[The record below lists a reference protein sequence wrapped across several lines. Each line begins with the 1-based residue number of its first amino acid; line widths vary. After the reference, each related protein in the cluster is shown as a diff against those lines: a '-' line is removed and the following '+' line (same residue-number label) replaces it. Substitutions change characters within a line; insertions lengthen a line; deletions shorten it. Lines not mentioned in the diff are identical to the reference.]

1 MSVQPENGRVGGQPT
16 QTADYLLAEAR
27 KHRASLERLI
37 MQFETAPHQIAA
49 VDGSQRQ
56 TRKMQDFPVQGVNR
70 YIVPKSGFGGLVT
83 LVAAAN
89 TALLPIN
96 EARLGLQIINT
107 GSAAVTIYLGAIGEI
122 GVRALPQL
130 WLGAAAALGRPA
142 QRNGLVREHLRGR
155 CDRRNHSHDRGDLMV
170 INPPAAATQPAATSP
185 RQTPRY
191 PVPSGVGH
199 ALITC
204 LGGGGGGGARQARP
218 RRTQTAGWRD
228 RAAAAR
234 HPV

>member
-56 TRKMQDFPVQGVNR
+56 TRKMQDFPVQGVSR
-70 YIVPKSGFGGLVT
+70 YLVPKSGFGGLVT

-130 WLGAAAALGRPA
+130 WLA
-142 QRNGLVREHLRGR
+142 NGGGSWDGLLSETVWCGNI
-155 CDRRNHSHDRGDLMV
+155 CAV
-170 INPPAAATQPAATSP
+170 AAT
-185 RQTPRY
+185 
-191 PVPSGVGH
+191 
-199 ALITC
+199 
-204 LGGGGGGGARQARP
+204 GGTTVTIAEI
-218 RRTQTAGWRD
+218 
-228 RAAAAR
+228 
-234 HPV
+234 